1 MRSSTRAGAC
11 ALLALLE
18 LLACAA
24 ARPATAQER
33 RVVDLT
39 LQSALDLAR
48 ASSFRVQQLHLGI
61 ERQRHQLRAER
72 AGLKS
77 RVELSFTMPQFSSI
91 SQHQW
96 NSTLGR
102 NELVRED
109 TRMWQ
114 AEVSLRQP
122 VILFG
127 FPTNGY
133 LSLNNRMYRYSQ
145 IEDETDITYYNRYY
159 ARYEQPIFQ
168 PNQLRNDLEEAELDL
183 ENAELEYQDDVV
195 ELLSG
200 IAREYYGLLDIAYD
214 RVTYQQQVT
223 QLEQAAELARTRV
236 AADSGRSLEATQ
248 VQVALANARERLQS
262 ARSSYRLAAS
272 RLKQR
277 LGLQE
282 RDSLVVDP
290 ALHVAPLSLDLDAAV
305 QYAMTLPP
313 RMRFLGIRQQRDQ
326 IALEGVKA
334 RNAFRMNL
342 DLTYGREMQDEAV
355 RELWSQPSNTYTVG
369 IRGYLPIW
377 DWGAR
382 RERIEA
388 QRVSMRLTE
397 LQIDDTR
404 RQIEANVRNLVQSA
418 LEYQQRAQ
426 AMEQNLKLSNE
437 ISTVTATQYQEGRAT
452 VLDLLQAFD
461 REAATAGNFLEA
473 FLGYRRT
480 LIELG
485 QATYYDFETGVPIT
499 EQYGLRTAL
508 AALSWDSAF
517 ARRLAK

>member
-1 MRSSTRAGAC
+1 MNRSMWKAARARGHVPAALI
-11 ALLALLE
+11 ALLLS
-18 LLACAA
+18 AA
-24 ARPATAQER
+24 PAAVPAQQR
-33 RVVDLT
+33 QVVDLT

-77 RVELSFTMPQFSSI
+77 RVELTFTLPQFSSV
-91 SQHQW
+91 SEAKW

-109 TRMWQ
+109 SRLWQ

-145 IEDETDITYYNRYY
+145 VGDETDITYYNRYY

-168 PNQLRNDLEEAELDL
+168 PNQLRNQLEEAELDL
-183 ENAELEYQDDVV
+183 ESAELAYQDDVV
-195 ELLSG
+195 ELLSA
-200 IAREYYGLLDIAYD
+200 IAREYYGLLDIAYN
-214 RVTYQQQVT
+214 RVIYQKQVS
-223 QLEQAAELARTRV
+223 QLERAAELARARV
-236 AADSGRSLEATQ
+236 AADSSRSLEATQ

-262 ARSSYRLAAS
+262 TSSNFRLAAS

-282 RDSLVVDP
+282 RDSVVVNPDLHVEPLALDP
-290 ALHVAPLSLDLDAAV
+290 AEAV
-305 QYAMTLPP
+305 QYGLTLPP
-313 RMRFLGIRQQRDQ
+313 RMRELGIRQRRDE
-326 IALEGVKA
+326 ISMDGVKS
-334 RNAFRMNL
+334 RNAFRMNI
-342 DLTYGREMQDEAV
+342 DLTYGREMQDERV
-355 RELWSQPSNTYTVG
+355 RDLWTEPTNSYTVG
-369 IRGYLPIW
+369 VRGYLPVW

-382 RERIEA
+382 KERIEA

-397 LQIDDTR
+397 LQIDETR
-404 RQIEANVRNLVQSA
+404 RQIEANIRNLVQSA
-418 LEYQQRAQ
+418 AEYQQRAS
-426 AMEQNLKLSNE
+426 AMEQNLTLSNE
-437 ISTVTATQYQEGRAT
+437 ISTVTATQYQEGRST

-461 REAATAGNFLEA
+461 REAATADNFLDA

-480 LIELG
+480 LIELS
-485 QATYYDFETGVPIT
+485 QATYYDFETATPIT
-499 EQYGLRTAL
+499 ERYGLGTNG
-508 AALSWDSAF
+508 AAEESSH
-517 ARRLAK
+517 